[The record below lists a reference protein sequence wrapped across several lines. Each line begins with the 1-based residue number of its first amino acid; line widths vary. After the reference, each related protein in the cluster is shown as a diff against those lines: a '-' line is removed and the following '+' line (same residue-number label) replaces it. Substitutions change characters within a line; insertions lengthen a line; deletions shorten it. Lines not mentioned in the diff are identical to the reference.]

1 MAKFNAKEND
11 PERYARVKEEQAK
24 LQTRC
29 KSELRLARLCPYC
42 DYKLSIAIK
51 GEHSWTS
58 ENALIAERWSISHL
72 YRSERHPTTNT
83 NQFFQYYPIKSNI
96 KKL

>member
-11 PERYARVKEEQAK
+11 PECYARVKEEQAK

-58 ENALIAERWSISHL
+58 EKCPNCGAVLYKKAGKKPTLFCQAEGCGFSKPL
-72 YRSERHPTTNT
+72 EEEN
-83 NQFFQYYPIKSNI
+83 
-96 KKL
+96 

>member
-51 GEHSWTS
+51 GEQAK
-58 ENALIAERWSISHL
+58 NALIAERWSISRL
-72 YRSERHPTTNT
+72 YRSERHPTTNI
-83 NQFFQYYPIKSNI
+83 NQFFSILSNKIKY
-96 KKL
+96 